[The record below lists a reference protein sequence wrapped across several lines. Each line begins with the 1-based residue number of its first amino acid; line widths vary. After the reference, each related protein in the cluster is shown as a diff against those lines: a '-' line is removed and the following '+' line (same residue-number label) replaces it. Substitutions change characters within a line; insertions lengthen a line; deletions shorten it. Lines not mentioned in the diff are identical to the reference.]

1 MSTTLAFR
9 LILGLVVGGVLT
21 FSVWDRSYT
30 ELEERPADEDVRT
43 GRPRFRSFA
52 DAGMLPTMLVMY
64 LVISLAIGGRE
75 MAMQY
80 LLGLLLRVFLLIGV
94 YYVLL
99 LAVMPLLRRHISARV
114 CAVLWLLPGYL
125 YFLAQVSSVQRADP
139 GGERMLVL
147 HASGTLVTVLL
158 AVWAAGAIGVFAWK
172 IISHLRFRRRVLK
185 DAVVVTDEQT
195 LAVWQAELTRA
206 WIGKTKWT
214 LVRAPQLTTPLSI
227 GLFQKTTCV
236 ALPARSYTPEELSL
250 ILRHEIIHLS
260 RRDPASKFFMVF
272 CTAMCWF
279 NPLMWVAMRKSAD
292 DFELSCDESV
302 LLAQPQPVRRQYAE
316 LLLRTAGDERG
327 FTTCLSATASALR
340 YRLKNIMAPGKKHT
354 GALLVGLTFLMLMLC
369 AGHVA
374 LAYDAQPGAARI
386 FDGRPPEDVS
396 LRYVY
401 PWNDDRGTEFG
412 CTDEAALKD
421 YLAALQLE
429 TYTEALDRYGDVR
442 SLQLLFDAP
451 EGTLSVTLADNQS
464 IHVTRLWLKNAPS
477 ESYYL
482 AEPIDWQLLDRLIVP
497 RPVLRVWFSVPG
509 QDEDS
514 CFMAGVYSMTQTL
527 PDGTVQVLQEPDA
540 GNCSAFGETGGG
552 RTVRLEFGQTLLEPY
567 TVTCQ
572 TPDGSERR
580 IFTQDELRGGR
591 VPLLPGESANYTV
604 VARLQGEDGS
614 TYDAVFCFRYDRLA
628 GGT

>member
-1 MSTTLAFR
+1 MSLEFSQELDTPIVSPTFAPQDAGEIGLRPKLLSDYTGQEKAKGNLSIYIEAARRRGEPLDHTLLYGPPGLGKTTLAGVIANEMGVNIRVTSGPAIEKPGDLAALLTNLNPGDILFIDEIHR
-9 LILGLVVGGVLT
+9 LNRVVEEILYPAMEDFAIDIIVGKGPSANSIRL
-21 FSVWDRSYT
+21 D
-30 ELEERPADEDVRT
+30 
-43 GRPRFRSFA
+43 
-52 DAGMLPTMLVMY
+52 LPK
-64 LVISLAIGGRE
+64 
-75 MAMQY
+75 
-80 LLGLLLRVFLLIGV
+80 F
-94 YYVLL
+94 
-99 LAVMPLLRRHISARV
+99 
-114 CAVLWLLPGYL
+114 
-125 YFLAQVSSVQRADP
+125 
-139 GGERMLVL
+139 
-147 HASGTLVTVLL
+147 TLV
-158 AVWAAGAIGVFAWK
+158 GA
-172 IISHLRFRRRVLK
+172 
-185 DAVVVTDEQT
+185 T
-195 LAVWQAELTRA
+195 TRA
-206 WIGKTKWT
+206 GQ
-214 LVRAPQLTTPLSI
+214 LSAPLRDRFGVNLR
-227 GLFQKTTCV
+227 LE
-236 ALPARSYTPEELSL
+236 LYTPEELSL

-316 LLLRTAGDERG
+316 LLLKTAGDERG

-354 GALLVGLTFLMLMLC
+354 GALLVGLTFLLLTLC

-386 FDGRPPEDVS
+386 FDGRPPEDFS
-396 LRYVY
+396 LRYVDV
-401 PWNDDRGTEFG
+401 WNDDRGSGTDFG
-412 CTDEAALKD
+412 CTDETALRN

-429 TYTEALDRYGDVR
+429 TYTESLDRYGECR

-497 RPVLRVWFSVPG
+497 RPALRVWFSLPG

-514 CFMAGVYSMTQTL
+514 CFFAGVYSMTQTL
-527 PDGTVQVLQEPDA
+527 PDGTVQVLQEPDE
-540 GNCSAFGETGGG
+540 GNYSAFGTTGGG

-591 VPLLPGESANYTV
+591 VPLLPGESADYTV
-604 VARLQGEDGS
+604 AARLQGEDGS